1 MKKIV
6 ISGLALVLSAC
17 TYNIEVTPQT
27 LPNAKLNVPY
37 MAEVR
42 FLDFGPL
49 SCHLSITADAGL
61 QIIQTEYYK
70 LPEPEYTQHKNHCV
84 KGFIVYGTP
93 NKTGEVQVSATGG
106 SYGTGGPM
114 TPFVPSYDL
123 SYFTTIKIEP

>member
-70 LPEPEYTQHKNHCV
+70 QPTPQNKNHCV

-93 NKTGEVQVSATGG
+93 NKIGEVQISATGG

-114 TPFVPSYDL
+114 TLFVPTYDMSY
-123 SYFTTIKIEP
+123 STTIKIEP